1 MNKRNKKSHICDV
14 IDYKKDIEPYNLIKI
29 YAGVGSGKSYF
40 ASAMMTG
47 SDEYRIPEQSV
58 LLITS
63 RRAKVE
69 ETLKELGVVVK
80 STINKNGNLDFDVW
94 QTGED
99 RPFEYEKY
107 ARNIK
112 FNNEFGVQDFLI
124 YNKSAVCTNAF
135 ISVYLRNVYEPDNP
149 ITHIWNKFDSII
161 IDEVHSLVTDST
173 YQSATFDVLALI
185 QEYLKLAKNNQLQEC
200 ACKHLIL
207 MTGTPQPFETF
218 IKMDFPEER
227 TIEKNCFDVCENV
240 VPKNIILADEQTSK
254 LKVKELLSDGKKVIY
269 FTNRTMTEK
278 AAREKF
284 DLDKSIN
291 IGVSFSKED
300 KRKSLPQEEQG
311 RIRDLNDSIAKNSLI
326 PKDIQFFVT
335 TSRNKEGININNKDI
350 HNMFVETHLMYD
362 AVQMAG
368 RVRAGIDIFYIISSA
383 EQYSYENT
391 LTDRLFSK
399 KIMVANEHWINS
411 DDEANKYLINEYFN
425 KAEEKKWEDEERL
438 NYIRKYVNYIE
449 SRFSYVRYNVFKQKF
464 EFFYQKENA
473 EELNK
478 AQNAAFDNMI
488 LSDSNKLVEIWFPYS
503 SIRREISAKER
514 ARKYLLNVI
523 GKEPFVRL
531 SRDELRDHLSVIKE
545 IFNSSLKSIKP
556 ILHLVDEKFNYIE
569 SGSKYILYY
578 GTENPIIKKKPMK
591 KRRKQ

>member
-569 SGSKYILYY
+569 SGSKDILYY

>member
-1 MNKRNKKSHICDV
+1 M
-14 IDYKKDIEPYNLIKI
+14 
-29 YAGVGSGKSYF
+29 
-40 ASAMMTG
+40 
-47 SDEYRIPEQSV
+47 
-58 LLITS
+58 
-63 RRAKVE
+63 
-69 ETLKELGVVVK
+69 
-80 STINKNGNLDFDVW
+80 
-94 QTGED
+94 
-99 RPFEYEKY
+99 
-107 ARNIK
+107 
-112 FNNEFGVQDFLI
+112 
-124 YNKSAVCTNAF
+124 
-135 ISVYLRNVYEPDNP
+135 
-149 ITHIWNKFDSII
+149 
-161 IDEVHSLVTDST
+161 HSLVTDST

-368 RVRAGIDIFYIISSA
+368 RVRAGIDNFYIISSA

>member
-368 RVRAGIDIFYIISSA
+368 RVRAGIDNFYIISSA

>member
-112 FNNEFGVQDFLI
+112 FNNESGVQDFLI

-135 ISVYLRNVYEPDNP
+135 ISVYLHNVYEPDNP

-368 RVRAGIDIFYIISSA
+368 RVRAGIDNFYIISSA

>member
-112 FNNEFGVQDFLI
+112 FNNESGVQDFLI

-368 RVRAGIDIFYIISSA
+368 RVRAGIDNFYIISSA

>member
-1 MNKRNKKSHICDV
+1 MNKRNKKAHICDV

-112 FNNEFGVQDFLI
+112 FNNEFGEQDFLI

-368 RVRAGIDIFYIISSA
+368 RVRAGIDNFYIISSA

-438 NYIRKYVNYIE
+438 NNIRKYVNYIE

-478 AQNAAFDNMI
+478 AQNVAFENMI

-531 SRDELRDHLSVIKE
+531 SRDELRDHLYVIKE

>member
-1 MNKRNKKSHICDV
+1 MNKRNKKAHICDV

-69 ETLKELGVVVK
+69 ETLKEMGVVVK
-80 STINKNGNLDFDVW
+80 PTINKNGNLDFDVW

-112 FNNEFGVQDFLI
+112 FNNEFGEQDFLL

-135 ISVYLRNVYEPDNP
+135 ISVYLRNVYEPNNP

-218 IKMDFPEER
+218 IKMDFPKEK

-300 KRKSLPQEEQG
+300 KRKSLPQEEQDK
-311 RIRDLNDSIAKNSLI
+311 IRDLNDSIAKNSLI
-326 PKDIQFFVT
+326 PKDIQLFVT

-368 RVRAGIDIFYIISSA
+368 RVRAGIDNFYIISSA

-425 KAEEKKWEDEERL
+425 KAEEKKWKDEERL
-438 NYIRKYVNYIE
+438 NNIRKYINYIE

-578 GTENPIIKKKPMK
+578 GTDDPRIKKKPMK

>member
-1 MNKRNKKSHICDV
+1 MNKRNKKAHICDV

-69 ETLKELGVVVK
+69 ETLKEMGVVVK
-80 STINKNGNLDFDVW
+80 PTINKNGNLDFDVW

-112 FNNEFGVQDFLI
+112 FNNEFGEQDFLI

-173 YQSATFDVLALI
+173 YQNATFDVLALI

-218 IKMDFPEER
+218 IKMDFPKEK

-300 KRKSLPQEEQG
+300 KRKSLPQEEQDK
-311 RIRDLNDSIAKNSLI
+311 IRDLNDSIAKNSLI
-326 PKDIQFFVT
+326 PKDIQLFVT

-368 RVRAGIDIFYIISSA
+368 RVRAGIDNFYIISSA

-425 KAEEKKWEDEERL
+425 KAEEKKWKDEERL
-438 NYIRKYVNYIE
+438 NNIRKYINYIE

-578 GTENPIIKKKPMK
+578 GTDDPRIKKKPMK

>member
-1 MNKRNKKSHICDV
+1 MNKRNKKAHICDV

-254 LKVKELLSDGKKVIY
+254 IKVKELLSDGKKVIY

-368 RVRAGIDIFYIISSA
+368 RVRAGIDNFYIISSA

>member
-1 MNKRNKKSHICDV
+1 MNKHNRKSHICDI

-29 YAGVGSGKSYF
+29 YSGVGSGKSYF

-69 ETLKELGVVVK
+69 ETLKEMGVVVK
-80 STINKNGNLDFDVW
+80 PTINKNGNLDFDVW

-112 FNNEFGVQDFLI
+112 FNNEFGEQDFLL

-173 YQSATFDVLALI
+173 YQNATFDVLALI

-240 VPKNIILADEQTSK
+240 VPKNIILADEQTSIS
-254 LKVKELLSDGKKVIY
+254 KVKELLSDGKKVIY

-284 DLDKSIN
+284 KLDKSIN

-300 KRKSLPQEEQG
+300 KRKSLPQDEQD
-311 RIRDLNDSIAKNSLI
+311 RIRDLNDRIAKSSLI
-326 PKDIQFFVT
+326 PEDIQFFVT

-368 RVRAGIDIFYIISSA
+368 RVRAGIDNFYIISNA

-411 DDEANKYLINEYFN
+411 DDEANKYLINECFN
-425 KAEEKKWEDEERL
+425 KAEEKKWKDEERL
-438 NYIRKYVNYIE
+438 NNIRKYINYIE

-488 LSDSNKLVEIWFPYS
+488 LSDSNKLVENWFPYS
-503 SIRREISAKER
+503 SIRREISAKAR

-531 SRDELRDHLSVIKE
+531 SKDELLDHLSVIRE

-578 GTENPIIKKKPMK
+578 GTEDPRIKKKPMK
-591 KRRKQ
+591 KRRK

>member
-1 MNKRNKKSHICDV
+1 MNKHNIKSHICDV

-69 ETLKELGVVVK
+69 ETLKEMGVVVK
-80 STINKNGNLDFDVW
+80 PTINKNGNLDFDVW

-112 FNNEFGVQDFLI
+112 FNNEFGEQDFLL

-368 RVRAGIDIFYIISSA
+368 RVRAGIDNFYIISSA

-473 EELNK
+473 KELNK
-478 AQNAAFDNMI
+478 AQNVAFENMI

-531 SRDELRDHLSVIKE
+531 SRDELRDHLYVIKE

>member
-1 MNKRNKKSHICDV
+1 MNKRNKKAHICDV

-112 FNNEFGVQDFLI
+112 FNNEFGEQDFLI

-173 YQSATFDVLALI
+173 YQNATFDVLALI

-368 RVRAGIDIFYIISSA
+368 RVRAGIDNFYIISSA

-438 NYIRKYVNYIE
+438 NNIRKYVNYIE

-478 AQNAAFDNMI
+478 AQNVAFENMI

-531 SRDELRDHLSVIKE
+531 SRDELRDHLYVIKE
-545 IFNSSLKSIKP
+545 IFNSSFKSIKP

>member
-1 MNKRNKKSHICDV
+1 
-14 IDYKKDIEPYNLIKI
+14 
-29 YAGVGSGKSYF
+29 
-40 ASAMMTG
+40 
-47 SDEYRIPEQSV
+47 
-58 LLITS
+58 
-63 RRAKVE
+63 
-69 ETLKELGVVVK
+69 
-80 STINKNGNLDFDVW
+80 
-94 QTGED
+94 
-99 RPFEYEKY
+99 
-107 ARNIK
+107 
-112 FNNEFGVQDFLI
+112 
-124 YNKSAVCTNAF
+124 
-135 ISVYLRNVYEPDNP
+135 
-149 ITHIWNKFDSII
+149 
-161 IDEVHSLVTDST
+161 
-173 YQSATFDVLALI
+173 
-185 QEYLKLAKNNQLQEC
+185 
-200 ACKHLIL
+200 
-207 MTGTPQPFETF
+207 
-218 IKMDFPEER
+218 
-227 TIEKNCFDVCENV
+227 
-240 VPKNIILADEQTSK
+240 
-254 LKVKELLSDGKKVIY
+254 
-269 FTNRTMTEK
+269 MTEK

-368 RVRAGIDIFYIISSA
+368 RVRAGIDNFYIISSA

>member
-1 MNKRNKKSHICDV
+1 MNKRNKKAHICDV

-112 FNNEFGVQDFLI
+112 FNNEFGEQDFLI

-173 YQSATFDVLALI
+173 YQNATFDVLALI

-368 RVRAGIDIFYIISSA
+368 RVRAGIDNFYIISSA

-438 NYIRKYVNYIE
+438 NNIRKYVNYIE

-478 AQNAAFDNMI
+478 AQNVAFENMI

-531 SRDELRDHLSVIKE
+531 SRDELRDHLYVIKE